1 MDPSKTQ
8 MLKLSQS
15 TKERVEAAKQ
25 YIEKKYQK
33 LLYEQ
38 KEKREKWEQLIQKLT
53 NLNYTQIEQQVI
65 KQDLLHKEAEILRL
79 QRQKLSIKDFEPVE
93 IIGRGAFG
101 EVRLCRNK
109 VSNDIVAVK
118 KMKKSEMLYKNQ
130 VCHVRAERDL
140 LAASDNAWIVQLKC
154 SFQDEKYL
162 YLVMEYLP
170 GGDLM
175 TLLMKKDIFTE
186 KESQFYMAESIMA
199 VDSVHKLKYIH
210 RDLKPDNILLQADGH
225 IKLSDFGLCKYV
237 ESRGT
242 RLDERISVHKP
253 EDKGSNTTS
262 FKRNRIKAYS
272 TVGTPDYI
280 APEVFGKSG
289 YNETADWWSLGAI
302 LFEMLVGYPPFF
314 SDDPSSTCQKII
326 NWKKTLVIPPEA
338 KLSPAA
344 TDLIL
349 RLMTDAS
356 NRLGVN
362 GVNEIKAHPFF
373 AGIDWKNLRS
383 KVSPYIPEIKSEL
396 DTRNF
401 DKFEEQEPW
410 VPQDSGKSI
419 RKDVNFIGYTF
430 NREVEVQRSYLLQA
444 LLDLDALQ
452 AQKTV
457 PTESTSSKSQEKR
470 DPFSVQP
477 KPNSLQLDSDL
488 QSKLLKTQKLLQNA
502 QSKPVL
508 TTKQQQAP
516 GSKLQQQLSLSP
528 THQNFN
534 QQSYLKQLI
543 SPQNKKMAISPQSKP
558 VSEHQNPSLAQLY
571 KQFEVQKQASNTQR
585 AQPKSQIQIPI
596 NNNIIPKK

>member
-53 NLNYTQIEQQVI
+53 NLNYTPIEQQII

-79 QRQKLSIKDFEPVE
+79 QRQKLSIKDFEPIE

-109 VSNDIVAVK
+109 LSNDIVAVK

-162 YLVMEYLP
+162 YLVMEYLA

-210 RDLKPDNILLQADGH
+210 RDLKPDNILLQPDGH

-253 EDKGSNTTS
+253 EDKGGNTTN

-289 YNETADWWSLGAI
+289 YSETADWWSLGAI

-326 NWKKTLVIPPEA
+326 NWKKTLVIPQEA

-349 RLMTDAS
+349 RLMTDAQ

-410 VPQDSGKSI
+410 VPQDSGKSV

-444 LLDLDALQ
+444 LLDLDSLQ
-452 AQKTV
+452 TQKTV
-457 PTESTSSKSQEKR
+457 PTESTQSKSQEKK
-470 DPFSVQP
+470 DTFFMSNL
-477 KPNSLQLDSDL
+477 PNSISLDPEL

-502 QSKPVL
+502 KSKPL
-508 TTKQQQAP
+508 LNQKESTNTQKQ
-516 GSKLQQQLSLSP
+516 QQQLSLSP

-534 QQSYLKQLI
+534 QQNYLKQLI
-543 SPQNKKMAISPQSKP
+543 SPQNKKNAISPQSKP
-558 VSEHQNPSLAQLY
+558 FSEHQNPTFAQLY
-571 KQFEVQKQASNTQR
+571 KQFEVQKQVSNTQR
-585 AQPKSQIQIPI
+585 AQPKSQIQMPI
-596 NNNIIPKK
+596 NSNINKK

>member
-53 NLNYTQIEQQVI
+53 NLNYTPIEQQVI

-79 QRQKLSIKDFEPVE
+79 QRQKLSIKDFEPIE

-109 VSNDIVAVK
+109 LSNDIVAVK

-237 ESRGT
+237 ESSGT

-253 EDKGSNTTS
+253 EDKGANTTT

-280 APEVFGKSG
+280 APEVFKKSG

-326 NWKKTLVIPPEA
+326 NWKKTLVIPQEA

-410 VPQDSGKSI
+410 VPQDSGKSV

-444 LLDLDALQ
+444 LLDLDSLQ
-452 AQKTV
+452 TQKTV
-457 PTESTSSKSQEKR
+457 PTESTLSKSQEKK
-470 DPFSVQP
+470 DTFLMSNL
-477 KPNSLQLDSDL
+477 PNSISLDSEL
-488 QSKLLKTQKLLQNA
+488 QTKLLKTQKLLQNA
-502 QSKPVL
+502 KSKPLMSQKEL
-508 TTKQQQAP
+508 TTSQKQ
-516 GSKLQQQLSLSP
+516 QQQLSLSP

-534 QQSYLKQLI
+534 QQNYLKQLI
-543 SPQNKKMAISPQSKP
+543 SPQNKKTAISPQSKP
-558 VSEHQNPSLAQLY
+558 VSEHQNPTLAQLY
-571 KQFEVQKQASNTQR
+571 KQFEVQKQVSNTQR
-585 AQPKSQIQIPI
+585 VQPKSQIQMPI
-596 NNNIIPKK
+596 NLNKK

>member
-53 NLNYTQIEQQVI
+53 NLNYTPIEQQII

-79 QRQKLSIKDFEPVE
+79 QRQKLSIKDFEPIE

-109 VSNDIVAVK
+109 LSNDIVAVK

-140 LAASDNAWIVQLKC
+140 LAASDNPWIVQLKC

-162 YLVMEYLP
+162 YLVMEYLA

-253 EDKGSNTTS
+253 EDKGGNTTT

-289 YNETADWWSLGAI
+289 YSETADWWSLGAI

-326 NWKKTLVIPPEA
+326 NWKKTLVIPQEA

-349 RLMTDAS
+349 RLMTDAQ

-383 KVSPYIPEIKSEL
+383 KISPYIPEIKSEL

-410 VPQDSGKSI
+410 VPQDSGKSV

-444 LLDLDALQ
+444 LLDLDSLQ
-452 AQKTV
+452 THKTV
-457 PTESTSSKSQEKR
+457 PTESTQSKSQEKKDTFFMSNLPNNISL
-470 DPFSVQP
+470 DPE
-477 KPNSLQLDSDL
+477 L

-502 QSKPVL
+502 KSKPL
-508 TTKQQQAP
+508 LNQKESTNTQKQ
-516 GSKLQQQLSLSP
+516 QQQLSLSP

-534 QQSYLKQLI
+534 QQNYLKQLI
-543 SPQNKKMAISPQSKP
+543 SPQNKKNAISPQSKP
-558 VSEHQNPSLAQLY
+558 FSEHQNPTFAQLY
-571 KQFEVQKQASNTQR
+571 KQFEVQKQVSNTQR
-585 AQPKSQIQIPI
+585 AQPKSQIQMPI
-596 NNNIIPKK
+596 NSNINKK

>member
-53 NLNYTQIEQQVI
+53 NLNYTPVEQQVI
-65 KQDLLHKEAEILRL
+65 KQDLLHKEAEIMRL
-79 QRQKLSIKDFEPVE
+79 QRQKLSIKDFEPIE

-109 VSNDIVAVK
+109 LSNDIVAVK

-140 LAASDNAWIVQLKC
+140 LAASDNPWIVQLKC

-162 YLVMEYLP
+162 YLVMEYLA

-210 RDLKPDNILLQADGH
+210 RDLKPDNILLQTDGH

-253 EDKGSNTTS
+253 EDKGGNTTT

-326 NWKKTLVIPPEA
+326 NWKKTLVIPQEA

-410 VPQDSGKSI
+410 VPQDSGKSV

-444 LLDLDALQ
+444 LLDLDSIQ
-452 AQKTV
+452 TQKTV
-457 PTESTSSKSQEKR
+457 PTESTLSKSQEKK
-470 DPFSVQP
+470 DTFFTSNL
-477 KPNSLQLDSDL
+477 PNSISLDPEL

-502 QSKPVL
+502 KSKPL
-508 TTKQQQAP
+508 LSQKELSNTQKQ
-516 GSKLQQQLSLSP
+516 QQQLSLSP

-534 QQSYLKQLI
+534 QQNYLKQLI
-543 SPQNKKMAISPQSKP
+543 SPQNKKNAISPQSKP
-558 VSEHQNPSLAQLY
+558 VSEHQNPTLAQLY
-571 KQFEVQKQASNTQR
+571 KQFEVQKQVSNTQR
-585 AQPKSQIQIPI
+585 VQPKSQIQMPI
-596 NNNIIPKK
+596 NSNINKK

>member
-8 MLKLSQS
+8 RLKVSQS

-53 NLNYTQIEQQVI
+53 NLNYTPIEQQVI

-79 QRQKLSIKDFEPVE
+79 QRQKQNIKDFESIE

-109 VSNDIVAVK
+109 LTNDIVAVK

-237 ESRGT
+237 ESSGT

-253 EDKGSNTTS
+253 EDKGGNTTS

-280 APEVFGKSG
+280 APEVFGKTG

-326 NWKKTLVIPPEA
+326 NWKKTLVIPQEA

-356 NRLGVN
+356 NRLGIN

-410 VPQDSGKSI
+410 VPQDSGKSA

-444 LLDLDALQ
+444 LLDLDSLQ
-452 AQKTV
+452 TQKTV
-457 PTESTSSKSQEKR
+457 PTESTLSKSQDKK
-470 DPFSVQP
+470 DTYLISNL
-477 KPNSLQLDSDL
+477 PNSISLDPEL

-502 QSKPVL
+502 KSKPL
-508 TTKQQQAP
+508 ISQKEFTSTQKQQ
-516 GSKLQQQLSLSP
+516 QQQLSLSP

-534 QQSYLKQLI
+534 QQNYLKQLI
-543 SPQNKKMAISPQSKP
+543 SPQNKKIAISPQSKP
-558 VSEHQNPSLAQLY
+558 VSEHQNPTLAQLY
-571 KQFEVQKQASNTQR
+571 KQFEVQKQVSNTQR
-585 AQPKSQIQIPI
+585 TQPKSQIQMPI
-596 NNNIIPKK
+596 NSNLNKK

>member
-8 MLKLSQS
+8 TLKLSQS

-79 QRQKLSIKDFEPVE
+79 QRQKSNIKDFESIE

-109 VSNDIVAVK
+109 VSNEIVAVK

-237 ESRGT
+237 ESPGT

-253 EDKGSNTTS
+253 EDKGSNSTT

-280 APEVFGKSG
+280 APEVFGKTG

-338 KLSPAA
+338 RLSPAA

-349 RLMTDAS
+349 RLMTDPS

-401 DKFEEQEPW
+401 DKFEEQDPW

-452 AQKTV
+452 AQKKIH
-457 PTESTSSKSQEKR
+457 TESTSSKSQEKKE
-470 DPFSVQP
+470 PFFIQP
-477 KPNSLQLDSDL
+477 KLNSLQLDSDL
-488 QSKLLKTQKLLQNA
+488 QTKLLKTQKLLQNA

-508 TTKQQQAP
+508 TTKQQEPAN
-516 GSKLQQQLSLSP
+516 KFQQQLSLSP

-534 QQSYLKQLI
+534 QQNYLKQLI
-543 SPQNKKMAISPQSKP
+543 SPQNKQMATSPQSKP

-571 KQFEVQKQASNTQR
+571 KQFEVQKQMSNTQR
-585 AQPKSQIQIPI
+585 VQPKSQIQISN

>member
-53 NLNYTQIEQQVI
+53 NLNYTPIEQQVI
-65 KQDLLHKEAEILRL
+65 KQDLLHKEAEIMRL
-79 QRQKLSIKDFEPVE
+79 QRQKLSIKDFEPIE

-109 VSNDIVAVK
+109 LSNDIVAVK

-140 LAASDNAWIVQLKC
+140 LAASDNPWIVQLKC

-162 YLVMEYLP
+162 YLVMEYLA

-210 RDLKPDNILLQADGH
+210 RDLKPDNILLQTDGH

-242 RLDERISVHKP
+242 RLDERISIHKP
-253 EDKGSNTTS
+253 EDKGGNTTT

-326 NWKKTLVIPPEA
+326 NWKKTLVIPQEA

-410 VPQDSGKSI
+410 VPQDSGKSV

-444 LLDLDALQ
+444 LLDLDSIQ
-452 AQKTV
+452 TQKTV
-457 PTESTSSKSQEKR
+457 PTESTLSKSQEKK
-470 DPFSVQP
+470 DTFFTSNL
-477 KPNSLQLDSDL
+477 PNSISLDPEL

-502 QSKPVL
+502 KSKPL
-508 TTKQQQAP
+508 LSQKELSNTQKQ
-516 GSKLQQQLSLSP
+516 QQQLSLSP

-534 QQSYLKQLI
+534 QQNYLKQLI
-543 SPQNKKMAISPQSKP
+543 SPQNKKNAISPQSKP
-558 VSEHQNPSLAQLY
+558 VSEHQNPTLAQLY
-571 KQFEVQKQASNTQR
+571 KQFEVQKQVSNTQR
-585 AQPKSQIQIPI
+585 VQPKSQIQMPI
-596 NNNIIPKK
+596 NSNINKK